1 MKSNTEFPLI
11 YYLFAIILGGLSILL
26 AFSSP
31 AGTIALLSLSTAAFL
46 ISQRSVNRFLWLAFF
61 LAGLSLQMMVPR
73 KIEPG
78 GIEYTGYVTRGGT
91 GFVEASEGKILING
105 NWRSLRDTVQI
116 RLSKSNEELYTGQ
129 IIWAAGNMEVR
140 SIFPLYVIDSVADG
154 HFERFRL
161 LSLPGRYSRDKLKKY
176 GLLDTMAGS
185 VFLGDRRSMESGT
198 RNEVSNLGVAHL
210 FAVSGLHIGMMYLF
224 ANYALSRFL
233 LGRRTK
239 LMLSVSLI
247 FLYTMATGPSISA
260 MRSFLMLAIYSFF
273 RFIDYRQHPL
283 NVLGLT
289 GILMMLSQP
298 SIIVSISFQ
307 LSFFATAMLL
317 IFLPVFTEHNFM
329 FQAFMTGVIA
339 QIAVIPL
346 SLNVF
351 GTISVA
357 SIPLTILMVPLFIIP
372 SYIGV
377 ISLMIFDALNFGPIC
392 DFLAGALKQLSRI
405 FEISTETISG
415 LIPVMRLEGV
425 GAYLVSLSLL
435 FCVFFSLWHFGHKP

>member
-1 MKSNTEFPLI
+1 MKGNTEFPLI
-11 YYLFAIILGGLSILL
+11 YYLFAMILGGLLVFT

-31 AGTIALLSLSTAAFL
+31 AATIALLALSTAAFL

-61 LAGLSLQMMVPR
+61 VAGSSLQVIVPR
-73 KIEPG
+73 NFEPG
-78 GIEYTGYVTRGGT
+78 NVEYTGYVTRGGT
-91 GFVEASEGKILING
+91 GLVEASEGKILING
-105 NWRSLRDTVQI
+105 NWFSLRDTVQI
-116 RLSKSNEELYTGQ
+116 RLSKSSEELYTGQ
-129 IIWAAGNMEVR
+129 IIWAAGKMEVR
-140 SIFPLYVIDSVADG
+140 SIFPLYIIDSSADG
-154 HFERFRL
+154 HFDRFRL

-176 GLLDTMAGS
+176 GLLDTMACS
-185 VFLGDRRSMESGT
+185 VFLGDKRSMESNT
-198 RNEVSNLGVAHL
+198 KNEISDLGVAHL

-239 LMLSVSLI
+239 LILSASLI

-289 GILMMLSQP
+289 GIIMTLSQP
-298 SIIVSISFQ
+298 SIVASISFQ

-317 IFLPVFTEHNFM
+317 IFLPVFTGYNLM

-339 QIAVIPL
+339 QIAIVPL

-351 GTISVA
+351 GTLSVA

-377 ISLMIFDALNFGPIC
+377 ISLMIFDALNLSPIC
-392 DFLAGALKQLSRI
+392 DFLAGALKQLSKI
-405 FEISTETISG
+405 FVISTETISG

-425 GAYLVSLSLL
+425 AAYLVSLSLL